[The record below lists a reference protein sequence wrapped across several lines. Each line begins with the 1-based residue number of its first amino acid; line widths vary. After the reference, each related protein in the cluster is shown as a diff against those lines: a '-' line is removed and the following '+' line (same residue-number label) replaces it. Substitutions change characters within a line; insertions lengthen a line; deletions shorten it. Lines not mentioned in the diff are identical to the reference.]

1 MLGLAVLATPMVA
14 AAVCGDGTLDVG
26 EQCDPGP
33 DVADDCCTA
42 GCDITS
48 AAPAFVCRPAA
59 GACDVPEACDGVS
72 DACPADGFAPDG
84 TACDSGDTCA
94 VPDTCQGGVCQASGP
109 DGDGDGV
116 CDASDNCPADANAG
130 QADLDGDSIGD
141 ACDAA
146 DAPLNPTKIQLRL
159 NNAPAPRDNSAVKAK
174 GDFVTINPGDVF
186 AATAPITLT
195 FGDGKPVPTTRT
207 FTWVPANCQTTAAGL
222 KCTSADRNYR
232 AWFRTSPK
240 APGVW
245 RYRARFNK
253 TMLTGAL
260 QPPATAT
267 LTYGSGI
274 DRTGS
279 ISDCKQSLANDTG
292 LNCRDAN

>member
-130 QADLDGDSIGD
+130 QADLDGDSTGD
-141 ACDAA
+141 VCDA
-146 DAPLNPTKIQLRL
+146 DDGPLNPIKIAFKL
-159 NNAPAPRDNSAVKAK
+159 NTGPSPIDNSFVKTK
-174 GDFVTINPGDVF
+174 GDFVTLVSGDVF
-186 AATAPITLT
+186 DASAPITLWIS
-195 FGDGKPVPTTRT
+195 DGKSPPGSPTIRSHTFLPSACLSTTRK
-207 FTWVPANCQTTAAGL
+207 V
-222 KCTSADRNYR
+222 KCVDGDYR
-232 AWFRTSPK
+232 LSFVTSPRR
-240 APGVW
+240 PGVW
-245 RYRARFNK
+245 KFKAQFKQQN
-253 TMLTGAL
+253 LTGPL
-260 QPPATAT
+260 QGPATAI
-267 LTYGSGI
+267 LTYGPAT
-274 DRTGS
+274 DRVGDVP
-279 ISDCKQSLANDTG
+279 DCKGTFTSMS
-292 LNCRDAN
+292 CRDYK